1 MRYHVGALSRP
12 RGLSWA
18 ALLCLGA
25 LEAGAQ
31 KIAVRGVVH
40 DAEGRAVP
48 DADVAVVALRQV
60 TRTDGQGRFTLT
72 RVPPGKVEISAR
84 RLGYNPTKF
93 ELIAGEHDLDSV
105 SIALSIQPA
114 VLAAIDVS
122 SGEKQKRQWIED
134 FYRRRAQG
142 LGQYVT
148 RDEIL
153 ARNSFRPSDM
163 FRTTPGVQVM
173 KGRGLRFNYSK
184 SLDPRRDCPP
194 LMWVDGQRALGL
206 ELDDLSLP
214 DIEGIELYSG
224 PSTTPMQFSSNI
236 TSAQTCGTI
245 VVWTRPPNSKSP

>member
-1 MRYHVGALSRP
+1 MRRP
-12 RGLSWA
+12 MGSFYRPGILGLA
-18 ALLCLGA
+18 ALLYLGTV
-25 LEAGAQ
+25 EAGAQ
-31 KIAVRGVVH
+31 KVTVRGVVN
-40 DAEGRAVP
+40 DADGHAIP
-48 DADVAVVALRQV
+48 DADVAVVSARQV
-60 TRTDGQGRFTLT
+60 TRTDGRGRFALS
-72 RVPPGKVEISAR
+72 RIPAGRVEITAR
-84 RLGYNPTKF
+84 RLGYAPGKL
-93 ELIAGEHDLDSV
+93 ELVAEQDVDS
-105 SIALSIQPA
+105 IRLTLTIQPA
-114 VLAAIDVS
+114 LIAAMEVS
-122 SGEKQKRQWIED
+122 SNERQKRQWIED

-163 FRTTPGVQVM
+163 FRTTPGVQIM

-194 LMWVDGQRALGL
+194 LMWVDGQRALGM

-214 DIEGIELYSG
+214 DIEGIELYGG

-245 VVWTRPPNSKSP
+245 VVWTRPPNSKTP